1 MKLEVAITKRILDL
15 SDKKGLSINKLAT
28 RAGLD
33 SSTIRSIFDGKSKNP
48 GTRTLLDI
56 CQALDMTLYE
66 FFDDPMFK
74 TKDLE
79 GTY

>member
-1 MKLEVAITKRILDL
+1 MKLEVAITKRIYDL
-15 SDKKGLSINKLAT
+15 CEKRELSINKLAKL
-28 RAGLD
+28 AGLD

-48 GTRTLLDI
+48 GTRTILDI
-56 CQALDMTLYE
+56 CQALDMTLND